1 MKLAFDGLRIGF
13 AMTGSF
19 CTFSK
24 VMKEIE
30 ALSHN
35 GADLVPIMSEMAW
48 NTDTRFGK
56 AEEFIE
62 RFKKFSQKE
71 IIHTIKDAEPIG
83 PKNLLD
89 ALIIAPCTGNTI
101 SKIANGIT
109 DSSVTMAVKAHLRN
123 NRPVVLGIAT
133 NDALGASAV
142 NIGKLLNT
150 KNIFFVPLRQDNPQT
165 KPRSVV
171 ADFDKTYD
179 DLYFGESSFE
189 KGEVKLYVNSVGK
202 VIETAETIDAK
213 AGNNLYLTI
222 DADLQKAAYDILEQ
236 ELAGILRAKRHQR
249 GSINFDF
256 PETKRATVWL
266 LFLLLF
272 FDLYHFY

>member
-1 MKLAFDGLRIGF
+1 MAFDGLRIGF

-30 ALSHN
+30 ALSQK

-62 RFKKFSQKE
+62 KFKSISQKD

-89 ALIIAPCTGNTI
+89 ALIVAPCTGNTI

-109 DSSVTMAVKAHLRN
+109 DSCVAMATKATLRN
-123 NRPVVLGIAT
+123 KAPVIIAVST
-133 NDALGASAV
+133 NDGLGSSAK
-142 NIGKLLNT
+142 NIGILLN
-150 KNIFFVPLRQDNPQT
+150 KANVYFVPFGQDDPKG
-165 KPRSVV
+165 KPDSLV
-171 ADFDKTYD
+171 ADMTK
-179 DLYFGESSFE
+179 
-189 KGEVKLYVNSVGK
+189 
-202 VIETAETIDAK
+202 I
-213 AGNNLYLTI
+213 
-222 DADLQKAAYDILEQ
+222 ADTLQEA
-236 ELAGILRAKRHQR
+236 LAGRKLQPQIIERYQKMCKTMSL
-249 GSINFDF
+249 S
-256 PETKRATVWL
+256 
-266 LFLLLF
+266 
-272 FDLYHFY
+272 

>member
-109 DSSVTMAVKAHLRN
+109 DSCVAMATKATLRN
-123 NRPVVLGIAT
+123 KAPVIIAVST
-133 NDALGASAV
+133 NDGLGSSAK
-142 NIGKLLNT
+142 NIGILLN
-150 KNIFFVPLRQDNPQT
+150 KANVYFVPFGQDDPKG
-165 KPRSVV
+165 KPDSLV
-171 ADFDKTYD
+171 ADMTK
-179 DLYFGESSFE
+179 
-189 KGEVKLYVNSVGK
+189 
-202 VIETAETIDAK
+202 I
-213 AGNNLYLTI
+213 
-222 DADLQKAAYDILEQ
+222 ADTLQEA
-236 ELAGILRAKRHQR
+236 LAGRKLQPQIIERYQ
-249 GSINFDF
+249 GM
-256 PETKRATVWL
+256 
-266 LFLLLF
+266 
-272 FDLYHFY
+272 